1 MAASGK
7 QLRFFKLET
16 DQEGVTVITFDRP
29 PVNAFSK
36 EAYEDIC
43 DLVDVIEA
51 DDTTRVAVLTSP
63 HGARAWGGGAD
74 LNDFV
79 DLNYESRLQ
88 RYELVNKTF
97 ERFFRLDRPII
108 AAVNNHAIG
117 AGFVLSTLCDVRV
130 ASSEAFFSLPEI
142 DRGVLANG
150 GGFFFRLRMPQG
162 FIREMIYTGRRFMAE
177 ELRHACVF
185 NYIVPKVEVLPKALE
200 IARLMAKKSLPA
212 LKANKAA
219 VNVGETQTY
228 WLDTYTM
235 TQKTSA
241 TLTAGADAKEGV
253 KAFLEKRDPVYVDR

>member
-1 MAASGK
+1 MAVSGK
-7 QLRFFKLET
+7 KLRFFTLET

-63 HGARAWGGGAD
+63 PNARAWGGGAD

-79 DLNYESRLQ
+79 NLNYETRLE
-88 RYELVNKTF
+88 RYALVNRCF

-108 AAVNNHAIG
+108 AAINNHAIG
-117 AGFVLSTLCDVRV
+117 AGFVWSTLCDLRI
-130 ASSEAFFSLPEI
+130 ASQEAFFALPEI

-162 FIREMIYTGRRFMAE
+162 IIREMVYTGRRFMAE
-177 ELRHACVF
+177 ELRDACLF
-185 NYIVPKVEVLPKALE
+185 NQIVPKQEVIPQALK

-219 VNVGETQTY
+219 INIGETQTY
-228 WLDTYTM
+228 WLDTYKM
-235 TQKTSA
+235 TQQTSA
-241 TLTAGADAKEGV
+241 SLTTGADAKEGV
-253 KAFLEKRDPVYVDR
+253 KAFLEKRDPLYVDR